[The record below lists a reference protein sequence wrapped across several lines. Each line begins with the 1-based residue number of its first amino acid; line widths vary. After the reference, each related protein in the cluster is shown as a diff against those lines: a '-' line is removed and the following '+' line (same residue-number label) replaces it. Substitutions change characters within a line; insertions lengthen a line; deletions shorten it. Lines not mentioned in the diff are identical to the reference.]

1 MRVLF
6 LKNIQINMIKEE
18 IISKLRTI
26 VKPYVQN
33 EEGFKNLNEN
43 TDFINDLE
51 INSANLVDII
61 LDVEDEFDI
70 EIDND
75 SMEKMLSVKAAMD
88 VIETKLAAS

>member
-61 LDVEDEFDI
+61 LDVEDEFNI

-75 SMEKMLSVKAAMD
+75 SMEKMLSVKAT
-88 VIETKLAAS
+88 VEIIQTKINA

>member
-1 MRVLF
+1 MT
-6 LKNIQINMIKEE
+6 KEE
-18 IISKLRTI
+18 IIVKLTTI

-33 EEGFKNLNEN
+33 EEGFRNINEE

-61 LDVEDEFDI
+61 LDVEDEFKI

-75 SMEKMLSVKAAMD
+75 SMEKMLSVK
-88 VIETKLAAS
+88 ETVAIIQTKMNA

>member
-1 MRVLF
+1 
-6 LKNIQINMIKEE
+6 MIKEE
-18 IISKLRTI
+18 IISKLTTI

-61 LDVEDEFDI
+61 LDVEDEFKI

-75 SMEKMLSVKAAMD
+75 SMEKMLSVKAT
-88 VIETKLAAS
+88 VEIIQTKINA

>member
-1 MRVLF
+1 MRVLS
-6 LKNIQINMIKEE
+6 LKNINMTKEE
-18 IISKLRTI
+18 IISKLTTI

-61 LDVEDEFDI
+61 LDVEDEFKI

-75 SMEKMLSVKAAMD
+75 SMEKMLSVK
-88 VIETKLAAS
+88 VTVEIIQTKINA

>member
-1 MRVLF
+1 MR
-6 LKNIQINMIKEE
+6 KEE
-18 IISKLRTI
+18 IISKLTTI

-61 LDVEDEFDI
+61 LDVEDEFNI

-75 SMEKMLSVKAAMD
+75 SMEKMLSVKATVEIIQIKINA
-88 VIETKLAAS
+88 

>member
-1 MRVLF
+1 MRVLS
-6 LKNIQINMIKEE
+6 LKNINMTKEE
-18 IISKLRTI
+18 IISKLTTI

-61 LDVEDEFDI
+61 LDVEDEFKI

-75 SMEKMLSVKAAMD
+75 SMEKMLSVKAT
-88 VIETKLAAS
+88 VEIIQIKINV

>member
-1 MRVLF
+1 
-6 LKNIQINMIKEE
+6 MIKEE
-18 IISKLRTI
+18 IISKLTTI

-61 LDVEDEFDI
+61 LDVEDEFNI

-75 SMEKMLSVKAAMD
+75 SMEKMLSVKAT
-88 VIETKLAAS
+88 VEIIQTKINA

>member
-6 LKNIQINMIKEE
+6 LKNIQINMTKEE

-61 LDVEDEFDI
+61 LDVEDEFKI

-75 SMEKMLSVKAAMD
+75 SMEKMLSVKAT
-88 VIETKLAAS
+88 VEIIQTKINA

>member
-1 MRVLF
+1 VYS
-6 LKNIQINMIKEE
+6 LKNTQNKMTKEE
-18 IISKLRTI
+18 IILKLTTL

-61 LDVEDEFDI
+61 LDVEDEFNI

-75 SMEKMLSVKAAMD
+75 SMEKMLSVKATVA
-88 VIETKLAAS
+88 VIQNKMNA

>member
-1 MRVLF
+1 MT
-6 LKNIQINMIKEE
+6 KEE
-18 IISKLRTI
+18 IISKLTVI

-33 EEGFKNLNEN
+33 EDGFKNISEN

-61 LDVEDEFDI
+61 LDVEDEFNI

-75 SMEKMLSVKAAMD
+75 SMEKMLSVKATVAIIQEKMN
-88 VIETKLAAS
+88 A

>member
-1 MRVLF
+1 MRVLS
-6 LKNIQINMIKEE
+6 LKNIQINMTKEE
-18 IISKLRTI
+18 IISKLTTI

-75 SMEKMLSVKAAMD
+75 SMEKMLSVKAT
-88 VIETKLAAS
+88 VEIVQTKINA

>member
-6 LKNIQINMIKEE
+6 LKNIQINMTKEE
-18 IISKLRTI
+18 IISKLKTI

-61 LDVEDEFDI
+61 LDVEDEFKI

-75 SMEKMLSVKAAMD
+75 SMEKMLSVKAT
-88 VIETKLAAS
+88 VEIIQTKINA